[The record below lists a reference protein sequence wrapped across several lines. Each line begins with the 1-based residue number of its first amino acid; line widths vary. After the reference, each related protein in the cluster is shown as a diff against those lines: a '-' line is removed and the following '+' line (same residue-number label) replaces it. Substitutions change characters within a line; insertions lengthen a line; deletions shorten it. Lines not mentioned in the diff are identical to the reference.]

1 MKQDRIAK
9 LYEGLTNKERAA
21 LAFRYMTDTN
31 ELELERVAS
40 AVPMKIYKCRD
51 MEYQGWLNGFADMA
65 ALWAIEHW
73 QTYSRMLAAL
83 VALHLTIACKK
94 LDHKEL
100 DKDEIQAMMDAHK
113 KWESHLLALDRAL
126 LAICEEHGI
135 DPDAVRRMAGAD
147 PFDPVY
153 ALEPDAEYQSTMQA
167 NLSRLL
173 GGGADRIQEQTP

>member
-31 ELELERVAS
+31 KLELERVAA
-40 AVPMKIYKCRD
+40 AVPMKIYKCPD
-51 MEYQGWLNGFADMA
+51 MEYKRWLNGFADMA
-65 ALWAIEHW
+65 ALWAILHW
-73 QTYSRMLAAL
+73 QTYSQKLAAL
-83 VALHLTIACKK
+83 GTLYLMIVR
-94 LDHKEL
+94 KER
-100 DKDEIQAMMDAHK
+100 DKIQAMMDEHE
-113 KWESHLLALDRAL
+113 KWESRLLALDRAL

-153 ALEPDAEYQSTMQA
+153 ALEPDAEYRSTMQA

>member
-21 LAFRYMTDTN
+21 LAFRHMTAVN
-31 ELELERVAS
+31 ELELERVAA
-40 AVPMKIYKCRD
+40 AVPTKTYECPD
-51 MEYQGWLNGFADMA
+51 MEYQRWLNGFADMA
-65 ALWAIEHW
+65 AMWAIEHW
-73 QTYSRMLAAL
+73 KTYSRKLAAL
-83 VALHLTIACKK
+83 GALHLMIAR
-94 LDHKEL
+94 KEL
-100 DKDEIQAMMDAHK
+100 DKVQAMMDAHE

-147 PFDPVY
+147 PFEPVY
-153 ALEPDAEYQSTMQA
+153 ALEPDAEYQATMQA

-173 GGGADRIQEQTP
+173 GGGWC

>member
-21 LAFRYMTDTN
+21 LAFHYMTDTN
-31 ELELERVAS
+31 ELELERVAA
-40 AVPMKIYKCRD
+40 AVPMKLYECPD
-51 MEYQGWLNGFADMA
+51 MEYQRWLNGFADMA

-73 QTYSRMLAAL
+73 QTYSRRLAAL
-83 VALHLTIACKK
+83 GALHLMIAR
-94 LDHKEL
+94 KEL
-100 DKDEIQAMMDAHK
+100 GKVQAMMDAHE

-126 LAICEEHGI
+126 LTICEEHGI

-153 ALEPDAEYQSTMQA
+153 ALEPDAEYQATMQA

-173 GGGADRIQEQTP
+173 GGGRR

>member
-31 ELELERVAS
+31 ELELERVAA
-40 AVPMKIYKCRD
+40 AVPMKTYECPD
-51 MEYQGWLNGFADMA
+51 MEYQRWLNGFGDMA

-73 QTYSRMLAAL
+73 QTYSRKLAAL
-83 VALHLTIACKK
+83 WALHLMIAR
-94 LDHKEL
+94 KEL
-100 DKDEIQAMMDAHK
+100 DKVQAMMEAHE

-126 LAICEEHGI
+126 VAICEEHGI

-147 PFDPVY
+147 PFDPLY
-153 ALEPDAEYQSTMQA
+153 ALEPDVEYQATMQA

-173 GGGADRIQEQTP
+173 GGGRR